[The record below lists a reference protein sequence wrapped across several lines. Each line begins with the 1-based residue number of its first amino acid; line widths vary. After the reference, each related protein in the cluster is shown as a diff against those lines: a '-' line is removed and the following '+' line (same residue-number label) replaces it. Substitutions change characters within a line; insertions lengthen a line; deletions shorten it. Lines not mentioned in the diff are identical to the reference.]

1 MGRLLE
7 VRQRIAAVEN
17 IRTIARTLATVAAA
31 RLSRTRRRAAGLG
44 AYAGGIRGMLANQ
57 QAALAREGVDPGSLP
72 ALVLPREPVRNVT
85 LLLVASDRGMCG
97 GYNLEAS
104 RVAEE
109 AWRRF
114 RKEGARVAFIAKGRR
129 AASYLRR
136 QKAEVVHQEGWP
148 RAGVVADDVERL
160 LGILLARYRSG
171 LADEIHAAYTRFHS
185 PVHRTP
191 ATVRLLPV
199 ELPAGGPAPAGAERW
214 SYEPGPRALLDELV
228 ATYLR
233 VQLWDVLLESYASE
247 HGARMIT
254 MEEATERADRSLEEL
269 RVTYNRLRREA
280 ITTDLLGALFAARAA
295 GQEAG

>member
-7 VRQRIAAVEN
+7 VRQRIAAVDN

-72 ALVLPREPVRNVT
+72 ALVLPREPVRSVT

-104 RVAEE
+104 RVAEA
-109 AWRRF
+109 AWQRF
-114 RKEGARVAFIAKGRR
+114 RKAGIHVAFIAKGRR

-136 QKAEVVHQEGWP
+136 RKADVIHQEAWP
-148 RAGVVADDVERL
+148 RAGVMADDVERL
-160 LGILLARYRSG
+160 LGLLLARYRGG

-185 PVHRTP
+185 PVRRTP
-191 ATVRLLPV
+191 TTVRLLPV
-199 ELPAGGPAPAGAERW
+199 ELPAAGPAPAGDERW
-214 SYEPGPRALLDELV
+214 SYEPGRRALLDELV

-269 RVTYNRLRREA
+269 RVGYNRLRREA

-295 GQEAG
+295 GEEAR

>member
-1 MGRLLE
+1 MARLLE
-7 VRQRIAAVEN
+7 VRQRIAAVDN

-44 AYAGGIRGMLANQ
+44 AYAGGIRGMLSHQ
-57 QAALAREGVDPGSLP
+57 QAALARAGVDPASLP
-72 ALVLPREPVRNVT
+72 ALVLPRAPVRSVT
-85 LLLVASDRGMCG
+85 LLVVASDRGMCG
-97 GYNLEAS
+97 GYNLDAA
-104 RVAEE
+104 RVADE
-109 AWRRF
+109 AWDRF
-114 RKEGARVAFIAKGRR
+114 RKAGIRVAFVAKGRR
-129 AASYLRR
+129 AAAHLRR
-136 QKAEVVHQEGWP
+136 RKAEVVHQEPWP
-148 RAGVVADDVERL
+148 RAGVVAADVERL
-160 LGILLARYRSG
+160 LGLLLARYRGG

-199 ELPAGGPAPAGAERW
+199 ELPAPGTAPAAGERW
-214 SYEPGPRALLDELV
+214 SYEPGRRALLDELV

-254 MEEATERADRSLEEL
+254 MEEATERADRALEEL
-269 RVTYNRLRREA
+269 RVAYNRLRREA